1 MTWPIQPLGPRSAD
15 PSGVAPIDRARKVRD
30 REPRD
35 EDERRQ
41 RGQHEQPAPEPDGP
55 PVADADGHID
65 VLA

>member
-1 MTWPIQPLGPRSAD
+1 MTWPIQPTGRPAD
-15 PSGVAPIDRARKVRD
+15 PPGVAPIDRARKVRE

-41 RGQHEQPAPEPDGP
+41 GGGRDHHAPTPQGP

>member
-1 MTWPIQPLGPRSAD
+1 MTWPIQPIGRQAD
-15 PSGVAPIDRARKVRD
+15 PPGVAPIDRSRKVRE

-41 RGQHEQPAPEPDGP
+41 GDGRHPQRPAPQGP

>member
-1 MTWPIQPLGPRSAD
+1 MTWPIRPVGRPDD
-15 PSGVAPIDRARKVRD
+15 PPGVARIDRSRKVRE

-41 RGQHEQPAPEPDGP
+41 GGGRRPPAPQPQGP

>member
-1 MTWPIQPLGPRSAD
+1 MSLPVPPIGPRSPET
-15 PSGVAPIDRARKVRD
+15 PSVSPIERSRSVKE

-35 EDERRQ
+35 EDDRRQ
-41 RGQHEQPAPEPDGP
+41 GGGREQPPNPQDP

>member
-1 MTWPIQPLGPRSAD
+1 MTWSIQPIGNRAQEPSALSRIE
-15 PSGVAPIDRARKVRD
+15 PSRRVHD

-35 EDERRQ
+35 EDDRRQ
-41 RGQHEQPAPEPDGP
+41 GSGRNRRGPAPDGP

>member
-1 MTWPIQPLGPRSAD
+1 MTWSIQPVGPRPAD
-15 PSGVAPIDRARKVRD
+15 PPAVGAIDRSRKVQE

-35 EDERRQ
+35 EDDRRQ
-41 RGQHEQPAPEPDGP
+41 GGQPDRQPHPDP